1 MYVNAKR
8 SKHIFGIN
16 SLFNLGFYN
25 FSEIFLIKR
34 FHGRCYTKVSGRE
47 FVFDVLFLKKSAS
60 QTIS

>member
-16 SLFNLGFYN
+16 SLFNLGFYL

-34 FHGRCYTKVSGRE
+34 FHGRCYTKFQG
-47 FVFDVLFLKKSAS
+47 VLFNNLMFLKKSAS